1 MDGEHIHIDGIV
13 QGVGFRPFVYRL
25 AHHHALSGW
34 VRNSSRGVDIE
45 VWGPKHALDAF
56 AHALQAQAPPLA
68 RITHIQRH
76 PLPANDL
83 SPNADFVIIQS
94 QEEHG
99 FTLVSPD
106 VATCSDCLRELF
118 DPADRRYRYPFINC
132 TNCGPRFSI
141 IQALPYDR
149 PQTTMARFRM
159 CDSCQTEYKDPLD
172 RRFHAQPNACPACGP
187 HIWLEVHG
195 EHVAS
200 HDKALQFAEKL
211 LLEGRILAI
220 KGLGGFHLACDAR
233 NHQAVLTLRARK
245 QRPYKPLAVM
255 MPDMTTLRHYCRASA
270 AEMDA
275 LTSPAA
281 PIVLLTAH
289 DKTDMSPAIA
299 PGQDTVGVMLPY
311 TPLHHLLLRDLGIPL
326 VMTSGNRRHEPIA
339 RTNAQARQH
348 LSYLADAF
356 LMHDRPIYN
365 RNDDSVILVW
375 HDKKLPLR
383 RSRGFAPEP
392 IQLTQKAPT
401 SVLALGSFM
410 KNTFCL
416 LEQDKAFLSQ
426 HIGEMDDVRV
436 WDFFVES
443 VRRYRQLFGIHPERI
458 AHDLH
463 PEFTQIAESLLAQL
477 DTLQTLPRVP
487 IQHHHAHIASCLAE
501 HGVTGPVI
509 GLAWDG
515 TGYGPDGTIWGGEFL
530 IADLRTYQRLGRFS
544 IFPLPG
550 NEAAIRQPW
559 RIALALTDQAVDDPA
574 IIDSLFSEIPPNA
587 RQLILAQTQRALNTP
602 QTSSAGRLFDAVAAL
617 IGLCKEV
624 TYEGQAAMELET
636 LARTATPATPWPIS
650 IHQNQNLYEIPV
662 EAIIRAVIQDM
673 QQGVSPNVIAA
684 RFHQTLITL
693 GVDMATVLSEKTGLR
708 EIALSGGCF
717 YNRLLL
723 DGLYHNLQ
731 ARGFV
736 VYTHHQVPA
745 GDGGLALGQAVIAAQ
760 QETVDAS

>member
-25 AHHHALSGW
+25 AHEYALSGW

-45 VWGPKHALDAF
+45 VWGPKHARDAF
-56 AHALQAQAPPLA
+56 AHALRAQAPPLA

-76 PLPANDL
+76 PLPAHG
-83 SPNADFVIIQS
+83 PYPEAGFVILQS

-106 VATCSDCLRELF
+106 VATCPDCLRELF
-118 DPADRRYRYPFINC
+118 DPTDRRYRYPFINC

-149 PQTTMARFRM
+149 PHTTMARFPM
-159 CDSCQTEYKDPLD
+159 CEACQSEYEDPLD

-187 HIWLEVHG
+187 HIWLEIDDKRI
-195 EHVAS
+195 AS
-200 HDKALQFAEKL
+200 HDEALQYAEKL

-233 NHQAVLTLRARK
+233 NHQTVLTLRERK
-245 QRPYKPLAVM
+245 HRPQKPLAIM
-255 MPDMTTLRHYCRASA
+255 MPDIATVRRYCQVSSA
-270 AEMDA
+270 EAEA

-281 PIVLLTAH
+281 PIVLLTPH
-289 DKTDMSPAIA
+289 KKTDLSPAIA

-311 TPLHHLLLRDLGIPL
+311 TPLHHLLLRDLGFPL

-339 RTNAQARQH
+339 RTNEQARRH
-348 LSYLADAF
+348 LAHLADAF
-356 LMHDRPIYN
+356 LLHNRPIHN
-365 RNDDSVILVW
+365 RNDDSVLLLW
-375 HDKKLPLR
+375 HDKTLPIR

-392 IQLTQKAPT
+392 IQLATKAPMP
-401 SVLALGSFM
+401 VLALGSFM

-416 LEQDKAFLSQ
+416 LNQDKAFLSQ
-426 HIGEMDDVRV
+426 HIGEMEDVRV
-436 WDFFVES
+436 WDFFLES
-443 VRRYRQLFGIHPERI
+443 VRRYLDLFGIHPERI

-463 PEFTQIAESLLAQL
+463 PQFTQTAENLLAQL
-477 DTLQTLPRVP
+477 DSLQSLPRFP

-501 HGVTGPVI
+501 QGVTGPVI
-509 GLAWDG
+509 GVAWDG
-515 TGYGPDGTIWGGEFL
+515 TGYGPDGTVWGGEFL
-530 IADLRTYQRLGRFS
+530 IADLHTYERLGRFS
-544 IFPLPG
+544 LFPLPG
-550 NEAAIRQPW
+550 NETAIREPW

-574 IIDSLFSEIPPNA
+574 IIDSLFSEIPPNT

-617 IGLCKEV
+617 IGLRRKV

-636 LARTATPATPWPIS
+636 LARTVSRASPWPIS
-650 IHQNQNLYEIPV
+650 IHQNQNLSEIPV
-662 EAIIRAVIQDM
+662 EAIIRAVIMDVQA
-673 QQGVSPNVIAA
+673 GVSPNIIAA
-684 RFHQTLITL
+684 RFHQTLIAL
-693 GVDMATVLSEKTGLR
+693 GTEMVARLSEQTGIH
-708 EIALSGGCF
+708 EVALSGGCF

-723 DGLYHNLQ
+723 DGLHHDLE
-731 ARGFV
+731 ARGFS

-760 QETVDAS
+760 QPPADAS